1 MVIFAIFVLTQS
13 DQNQWRINTIDI
25 DIQVL
30 E

>member
-13 DQNQWRINTIDI
+13 DQNQWRISTIGI